1 MDHAQFYI
9 SSFFPF
15 VPPRNLSLQM
25 EVLMV
30 ETACRTTSPFIPLQH
45 GLSDCASKPLYTSS
59 GPGMIL

>member
-1 MDHAQFYI
+1 
-9 SSFFPF
+9 
-15 VPPRNLSLQM
+15 LQM